1 MKYCKGDRVV
11 FSPFLG
17 IMNFVKYESF
27 SSSFSEIMNNPPI
40 EPYDCIICDRD
51 GIEHRALSNHLQL
64 YSPQRHLGEIVRVNS
79 KQWFIDHGISTNAGG
94 LITDSFSGKDYVIT
108 QTMMQLCGSKV
119 KICRVTNGILR
130 IDEDSRSFSWSSSMF
145 EFNIS
150 LQEKLIEYINVL
162 ISEIGITGDERVD
175 MFDIS
180 IICEFPKKVMK
191 CNSIVY
197 LEENKSFLC
206 FVKGTH
212 VPLCTNIELLSLAKS
227 LEKIK
232 QNNHC

>member
-1 MKYCKGDRVV
+1 
-11 FSPFLG
+11 
-17 IMNFVKYESF
+17 
-27 SSSFSEIMNNPPI
+27 
-40 EPYDCIICDRD
+40 
-51 GIEHRALSNHLQL
+51 
-64 YSPQRHLGEIVRVNS
+64 
-79 KQWFIDHGISTNAGG
+79 
-94 LITDSFSGKDYVIT
+94 
-108 QTMMQLCGSKV
+108 MMQLCGSKV

-180 IICEFPKKVMK
+180 IICESSKSVMK

-197 LEENKSFLC
+197 LEENKIFLC
-206 FVKGTH
+206 FVKGIH
-212 VPLCTNIELLSLAKS
+212 VPLRTNIELLSLAKS